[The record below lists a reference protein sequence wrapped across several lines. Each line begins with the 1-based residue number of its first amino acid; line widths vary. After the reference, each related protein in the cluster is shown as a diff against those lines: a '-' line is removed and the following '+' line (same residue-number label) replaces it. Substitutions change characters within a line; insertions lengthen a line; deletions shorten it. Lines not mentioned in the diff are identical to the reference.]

1 MDEARNPW
9 TRLDSALKYEN
20 PWIRVVEDRVLNPAG
35 KPGIYGTI
43 HYRHLAIG
51 IVPIDVE
58 GFTWLVG
65 QYRYPLERYSW
76 ELPEG
81 GGRLDVPPLESARR
95 ELQEETGLIAR
106 GWLEIQRLTLSNST
120 SDEASV
126 AFLAWDLEQGE
137 AAPEENEQ
145 LQVRRVP
152 FAEAL
157 RMALSGEI
165 TDAISVGALLRVRL
179 MALEGELP
187 EALGP
192 VLLRHP

>member
-20 PWIRVVEDRVLNPAG
+20 PWIRVVEDQVLNPAG

-43 HYRHLAIG
+43 HYQHLAIG
-51 IVPIDVE
+51 IVPIDPE

-65 QYRYPLERYSW
+65 QYRYPLNRYSW

-81 GGRLDVPPLESARR
+81 GGGLDVPALESARR
-95 ELQEETGLIAR
+95 ELKEETGLTAR
-106 GWLEIQRLTLSNST
+106 CWQEIQRLNLSNSI
-120 SDEASV
+120 SDEASI
-126 AFLAWDLEQGE
+126 AFLAWDLEEGE

-145 LQVRRVP
+145 LRVRRMP
-152 FAEAL
+152 FSEAVA
-157 RMALSGEI
+157 MAISGEI

-187 EALGP
+187 EALKG
-192 VLLRHP
+192 VLSAR